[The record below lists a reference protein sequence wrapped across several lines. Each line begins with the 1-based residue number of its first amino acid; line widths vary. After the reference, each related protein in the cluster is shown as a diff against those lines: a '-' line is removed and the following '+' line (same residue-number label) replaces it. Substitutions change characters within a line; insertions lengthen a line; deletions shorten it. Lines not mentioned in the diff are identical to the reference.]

1 MGRRRKSGLRGPE
14 PDEYFASGPLEMA
27 RYGKT
32 MVMRSRL
39 TPSGHRAMQA
49 HMAEMLPDVVADID
63 AIVER
68 IVTRVAYLPADRLLH
83 RAYWEFAALAI
94 TKGAAAVEEA
104 GALRMIDYVQ
114 SIVASTPPAT
124 AQHSDVSEDD
134 WEKLKTDIQDLL
146 GQITIRYQSCLTAS
160 RLAMDPELDM
170 ALEEF
175 RFRAEG
181 MWMHVRG
188 KRYQPHETIA
198 LAELLEPHSDV
209 LVRLFDIDA
218 PTLVSELGKILAK
231 LTGGVGD
238 VMLALKQLHEDSIA
252 RMNVISQMPDV
263 DSEDAFVAKLWED
276 PELASRRDVI
286 AGEMVGLDLFDVA
299 KITCL
304 PAKLIDELTWNPG
317 EELDFFASGPL
328 AGWPLRV
335 WPTMQRPFLKLDGRP
350 LCFDMW
356 SLFDNIYRAI
366 QRIIFRLE
374 PTYRETWNARQKAVT
389 EALPLKYLG
398 KLLPGMCQ
406 FDPVKYQ
413 WKSGPGKAQWH
424 ECDGLVIYDDHL
436 FVLEIKAGAFTYTSP
451 ATDLDSHLASL
462 KALLESPAKQGARF
476 VDYLESAD
484 EVPVADEDC
493 VEVARLR
500 RSDFRHV
507 TVMAVTADTFTELAA
522 RAEHLKDVG
531 INVGSRAIW
540 SLSIDDLRVYADVFD
555 NPLSFLHFVEQ
566 RMLAVTNERVDLN
579 DEIDHFGLYLTHNNY
594 AQLAS
599 EYAPSDKLNFDGFRS
614 PVDEFY
620 ASVAYG
626 AAPDP
631 PRQNMPSRLR
641 EIIEHLAT
649 SGKTGRAMLASF
661 LLDAGEELRESI
673 AAGIDNQLEGNKR
686 LRRQRPL
693 LFSGGGQPF
702 SICTTSPDVPRDAE
716 QSLNYVRSLIAAN
729 GEEHRLLI
737 ELDYDANDKLNG
749 VFWSTVTLNG
759 LAPAAVAKAHDHGA
773 RQKRIR
779 LQNARAKGKI
789 GANSLCPCG
798 SGKKYKKC
806 CRT

>member
-1 MGRRRKSGLRGPE
+1 
-14 PDEYFASGPLEMA
+14 MA
-27 RYGKT
+27 RFGKT
-32 MVMRSRL
+32 MIMRSRM

-49 HMAEMLPDVVADID
+49 QMAEALPEVVADIE
-63 AIVER
+63 AIVMR
-68 IVTRVAYLPADRLLH
+68 IVDQIVRLPADRLLH

-114 SIVASTPPAT
+114 SIVAAAPPADV
-124 AQHSDVSEDD
+124 QQSEVSEDD
-134 WEKLKTDIQDLL
+134 WETLKTDIRDLFDR
-146 GQITIRYQSCLTAS
+146 ITIRYQSCLTAS
-160 RLAMDPELDM
+160 RLVADPDLDM

-188 KRYQPHETIA
+188 KRYQPHEVIA

-209 LVRLFDIDA
+209 LNRLFGIDA
-218 PTLVSELGKILAK
+218 PTLVAELGKILTK
-231 LTGGVGD
+231 LTSGVGD
-238 VMLALKQLHEDSIA
+238 VMLAMRQLHEDSIA
-252 RMNVISQMPDV
+252 RMDIIAEMPDIV
-263 DSEDAFVAKLWED
+263 SKDAFVAKLWED
-276 PELASRRDVI
+276 SELAARRDVI
-286 AGEMVGLDLFDVA
+286 AGELVGLDLFDVA

-304 PAKLIDELTWNPG
+304 PETLIDELSWNPG
-317 EELDFFASGPL
+317 EERNLLAPGPL
-328 AGWPLRV
+328 SGWPLRL
-335 WPTMQRPFLKLDGRP
+335 WPTMQRPFLKLEGRP

-366 QRIIFRLE
+366 QRIVFRLE
-374 PTYRETWNARQKAVT
+374 PSYREQWNARQKAVT
-389 EALPLKYLG
+389 EALPLEYLS
-398 KLLPGMCQ
+398 KLLLGMRK
-406 FDPVKYQ
+406 FDPVKYL

-462 KALLESPAKQGARF
+462 KTLLESPAKQGARF
-476 VDYLESAD
+476 LDYLESAD
-484 EVPVADEDC
+484 EVSIANEDC

-500 RSDFRHV
+500 RSNFRHV

-531 INVGSRAIW
+531 ISVGSRAVW
-540 SLSIDDLRVYADVFD
+540 SLSIDDLRVYADLFD
-555 NPLSFLHFVEQ
+555 NPLCFLHFVEQ
-566 RMLAVTNERVDLN
+566 RMLAVKNERVDLN

-599 EYAPSDKLNFDGFRS
+599 EYAPSDKLNFDGFRL

-620 ASVAYG
+620 AGVANG
-626 AAPDP
+626 EAPDP
-631 PRQNMPSRLR
+631 PCQNMPSRLR
-641 EIIEHLAT
+641 EIIEQLAIT
-649 SGKTGRAMLASF
+649 DRPGRAMVASF
-661 LLDAGEELRESI
+661 LLDAGEELRESVV
-673 AAGIDNQLEGNKR
+673 AGIDNQLEGNKR

-693 LFSGGGQPF
+693 LFSGDGEPF

-716 QSLNYVRSLIAAN
+716 QALNYVRSLIASN
-729 GEEHRLLI
+729 KEDHRLLI
-737 ELDYDANDKLNG
+737 ELDYDTNDTLRG
-749 VFWSTVTLNG
+749 VFWSTVSLDG
-759 LAPAAVAKAHDHGA
+759 LAPAAVATAHAYGA

-779 LQNARAKGKI
+779 LSNARAKGKI
-789 GANSLCPCG
+789 AVNSLCPCG

-806 CRT
+806 CRP

>member
-1 MGRRRKSGLRGPE
+1 MGKCRKSGSRGPE
-14 PDEYFASGPLEMA
+14 PDDYFASGPLEMA
-27 RYGKT
+27 RFGKT
-32 MVMRSRL
+32 MIMRSRL
-39 TPSGHRAMQA
+39 TPSAHRAMQA

-63 AIVER
+63 AIVQR
-68 IVTRVAYLPADRLLH
+68 IVTQVADLPADRLLH

-114 SIVASTPPAT
+114 SIVASTPPAA

-134 WEKLKTDIQDLL
+134 WERLKTDIRDLFAR
-146 GQITIRYQSCLTAS
+146 ITIRYQSCLTAS
-160 RLAMDPELDM
+160 RLATDPDLDM

-209 LVRLFDIDA
+209 LIRLFDIDA
-218 PTLVSELGKILAK
+218 PTLVTELGKILAK

-238 VMLALKQLHEDSIA
+238 VMLAMKRLHEDSIA
-252 RMNVISQMPDV
+252 RMDVIAAMPDI
-263 DSEDAFVAKLWED
+263 DSKDAFVTRLWED
-276 PELASRRDVI
+276 PELAARRDVI
-286 AGEMVGLDLFDVA
+286 AGELVGLDLFDVA

-304 PAKLIDELTWNPG
+304 PKKLIDELTWNPG
-317 EELDFFASGPL
+317 EERDFLAQGPL
-328 AGWPLRV
+328 AGWPLRL
-335 WPTMQRPFLKLDGRP
+335 WPTMQRPFLSLDGRP

-366 QRIIFRLE
+366 QRIVFRLE
-374 PTYRETWNARQKAVT
+374 PSYREKWNDRQKAAT
-389 EALPLKYLG
+389 EALPIKYLG
-398 KLLPGMCQ
+398 KLLPGMRH
-406 FDPVKYQ
+406 FETVKYL

-424 ECDGLVIYDDHL
+424 ECDGLVIYDDYL
-436 FVLEIKAGAFTYTSP
+436 FVLEVKAGAFTYTSP
-451 ATDLDSHLASL
+451 ATDLDAHLASL
-462 KALLESPAKQGARF
+462 KALLESPARQGARF
-476 VDYLESAD
+476 LDYLESAD
-484 EVPVADEDC
+484 EVPVANEDG

-500 RSDFRHV
+500 RSNFRQV

-522 RAEHLKDVG
+522 RAQHLKNVG
-531 INVGSRAIW
+531 INVGERAVW
-540 SLSIDDLRVYADVFD
+540 SLSIDDLRVYADLFD

-566 RMLAVTNERVDLN
+566 RMLAVQNDRVDLN
-579 DEIDHFGLYLTHNNY
+579 DEIDHFGLYLAHNNY
-594 AQLAS
+594 AQFAS
-599 EYAPSDKLNFDGFRS
+599 EFAPSDKLNFDGFRL

-620 ASVAYG
+620 ADVAHG
-626 AAPDP
+626 ETPASPQ
-631 PRQNMPSRLR
+631 QNMPARLR

-649 SGKTGRAMLASF
+649 THKPGRTTVSSF

-702 SICTTSPDVPRDAE
+702 SVCTSSPDVPRDAE
-716 QSLNYVRSLIAAN
+716 QALNYVRSLIAAN
-729 GEEHRLLI
+729 GEERRLLI
-737 ELDYDANDKLNG
+737 ELDYDADDALRE
-749 VFWSTVTLNG
+749 VFWSTVSLGG
-759 LAPAAVAKAHDHGA
+759 LAPAEVATAHAYGA

-779 LQNARAKGKI
+779 LANARAIGKI
-789 GANSLCPCG
+789 AVNSRCPCG

-806 CRT
+806 CRP